1 MAGENTSQRAIV
13 SWNVK
18 KIAAS
23 AYPSDYLIWR
33 VLEK

>member
-13 SWNVK
+13 RWNVK

-23 AYPSDYLIWR
+23 AYSSVYLIWR
-33 VLEK
+33 ALGK

>member
-1 MAGENTSQRAIV
+1 MTGENTSQRAIV
-13 SWNVK
+13 RWNAK

-23 AYPSDYLIWR
+23 AYPSVYLIWR